1 MQRELRRI
9 ADAIDP
15 PPKRSRGRQWTFS
28 EEIAVEILDR
38 LAAGER
44 LEDICREVH
53 LPPAS
58 TVRSWA
64 YEREPSKD
72 GALTFADR
80 YARARALGLERL
92 ADEVIAISD
101 APCAGSNGEADNA
114 LVQKQRLQVDSR
126 KWLLSRLL
134 PKQYGDKVTQELV
147 GNPDAPI
154 VTRIELVPVAPIT
167 RRLPKPETE

>member
-1 MQRELRRI
+1 VSLQSEPSKRR
-9 ADAIDP
+9 P
-15 PPKRSRGRQWTFS
+15 HSRWTFS
-28 EEIAVEILDR
+28 EEIAEEILDR
-38 LAAGER
+38 IAAGER
-44 LEDICREVH
+44 LEDICREAH

-64 YEREPSKD
+64 YEREPVKD
-72 GALTFADR
+72 GAVTFADR
-80 YARARALGLERL
+80 YARAKSLGLERL

-101 APCAGSNGEADNA
+101 APCVGLNGEADNA

-126 KWLLSRLL
+126 KWMLSKLL

>member
-1 MQRELRRI
+1 M
-9 ADAIDP
+9 
-15 PPKRSRGRQWTFS
+15 
-28 EEIAVEILDR
+28 EILDR

>member
-1 MQRELRRI
+1 LQREIRRI

-28 EEIAVEILDR
+28 EEIAGEILDSWLPANGSKISVAR
-38 LAAGER
+38 C
-44 LEDICREVH
+44 IS
-53 LPPAS
+53 PPAS

-64 YEREPSKD
+64 IEREPVRN
-72 GALTFADR
+72 GETPFAER
-80 YARARALGLERL
+80 YARAKAIGLERL

-101 APCAGSNGEADNA
+101 APCTGSNGEADNA

-167 RRLPKPETE
+167 RRLPMPETE

>member
-1 MQRELRRI
+1 LQREIRRI

-28 EEIAVEILDR
+28 EEIAGEILDR

-101 APCAGSNGEADNA
+101 APCTGSNGEADNA

-154 VTRIELVPVAPIT
+154 VTRIELIPVAPIT